1 MIVGLTTAFLREAD
15 ALDFAEDVFL
25 AVEVAD
31 ISASGADVWAWD
43 AVNSSGS
50 KVAF

>member
-31 ISASGADVWAWD
+31 ISASGADVWD